1 MNAWTRIGLPSVV
14 FADRADAG
22 NRLAPLV
29 VGDVGRD
36 GHRGIVVAGLVRG
49 GLPVA
54 APIARALGAPLDVLC
69 VGKIGVP
76 SQRELAMGAVGEG
89 DVVVSNAHVRQ
100 AAGIDDATFAAA
112 AARVAEDVRAQLAQ
126 YRDVAPAVPLEGRT
140 VVVVDDGVATGS
152 TALAAL
158 RVVRAKGARRV
169 LLAVPVAPSVELR
182 ELGEEADEVICLESP
197 AAMAA
202 VGQFYADFSQVTD
215 DDVRRLLRSVSSSA
229 QPADVHIEAG
239 GALLDGILTVP
250 RAARGL
256 VVFAHG
262 SGSSRHSPRNQAV
275 AGRLNE
281 ARLGTLLFDLLTPG
295 EADHRQNVFDVP
307 LLGRRLAQA
316 HAWLVKQPGL
326 AGLPVGYF
334 GASTGAAAAL
344 WAAAEPHSSVV
355 AIVSRGGRPDL
366 AGERLMQVSAPT
378 LLVVGGADH
387 GVIELNAD
395 AGQHLHCEHLVEIV
409 PGATHLF
416 EEPGALETVAEM
428 AARWFVTHFVP
439 AEPSAEL

>member
-29 VGDVGRD
+29 VGDVGHD

-250 RAARGL
+250 RAARG
-256 VVFAHG
+256 
-262 SGSSRHSPRNQAV
+262 
-275 AGRLNE
+275 
-281 ARLGTLLFDLLTPG
+281 
-295 EADHRQNVFDVP
+295 
-307 LLGRRLAQA
+307 
-316 HAWLVKQPGL
+316 
-326 AGLPVGYF
+326 
-334 GASTGAAAAL
+334 
-344 WAAAEPHSSVV
+344 
-355 AIVSRGGRPDL
+355 
-366 AGERLMQVSAPT
+366 
-378 LLVVGGADH
+378 
-387 GVIELNAD
+387 
-395 AGQHLHCEHLVEIV
+395 
-409 PGATHLF
+409 
-416 EEPGALETVAEM
+416 
-428 AARWFVTHFVP
+428 
-439 AEPSAEL
+439 